1 MDHDTVIRAY
11 SFERYVL
18 DVAIATLQYGI
29 TTSNIDSYQFLEP
42 VDAWGFPKYPGRT
55 AIVPPG
61 EDLATALKRFI
72 FDNGSSL
79 REPDAWLG
87 TWINP
92 QTDHYYLD
100 ITTSYQ
106 DFDEAKQIAIEIGEK
121 EGRRIVALYNSR
133 RQETVYLKDNV
144 PE

>member
-1 MDHDTVIRAY
+1 MASDAVIRAY

-18 DVAIATLQYGI
+18 DVAIATLKHGI

-55 AIVPPG
+55 AIVPPE
-61 EDLATALKRFI
+61 EDLVIALKSFI
-72 FDNGSSL
+72 FDNGSYL
-79 REPDAWLG
+79 REPDTWLG

-100 ITTSYQ
+100 ITMSYQ
-106 DFDEAKQIAIEIGEK
+106 DFDEAKRIAIEIGVK
-121 EGRRIVALYNSR
+121 DGRRIVALYNSR
-133 RQETVYLKDNV
+133 RQETVYL
-144 PE
+144 